1 MWLIRFWF
9 SEVLNVLW
17 SGEVDDS
24 EVYPRGV
31 GPVLY
36 DLMHELAPNNRR
48 ITSLEAGA
56 NHIVVLDSSGE
67 VYTCGK

>member
-1 MWLIRFWF
+1 MIFWYSF
-9 SEVLNVLW
+9 ACLDIDTM
-17 SGEVDDS
+17 VDDS